1 MGMDWIKLWTK
12 MLSSTVSYEMDIGG
26 FGFFTKLLLLAG
38 RDSFDKGEIK
48 YSDHS
53 HLAQMINCKADDCE
67 RYIKKLKAT
76 NRISMRKI
84 EREGYLIRIINWPK
98 YQASHYKKKTKKKGR
113 GNTGTIKNGGSR
125 MTNRLDKIRLD
136 KKRRDDSRKDKTRK
150 EESEERREEKRNNT
164 SQNPH
169 PPTSNK
175 VEALIKEKSKSFT
188 ERKTKKLDTSEKAF
202 SQQMDEILT
211 KKKKEVKQ

>member
-53 HLAQMINCKADDCE
+53 HLAQMINCKAEECE

-76 NRISMRKI
+76 NRIGLRKI
-84 EREGYLIRIINWPK
+84 EREGYVIRIINWPK
-98 YQASHYKKKTKKKGR
+98 YQASHYKKKAKKKRR

-136 KKRRDDSRKDKTRK
+136 KKRRDESRRDKK
-150 EESEERREEKRNNT
+150 SLRREEEQKEGEK
-164 SQNPH
+164 NPH
-169 PPTSNK
+169 PPSPKK

-188 ERKTKKLDTSEKAF
+188 ERKTKKLDTSEGAF
-202 SQQMDEILT
+202 SQQMKEIFAK
-211 KKKKEVKQ
+211 KKKKEYP

>member
-26 FGFFTKLLLLAG
+26 FGFFAKLLLLAG

-53 HLAQMINCKADDCE
+53 HLAQMINCKAEECE

-76 NRISMRKI
+76 NRISVRKI
-84 EREGYLIRIINWPK
+84 EREGYVIRIINWPK
-98 YQASHYKKKTKKKGR
+98 YQASHHKKKVKKKPR
-113 GNTGTIKNGGSR
+113 GNTGAIKNGGSR

-136 KKRRDDSRKDKTRK
+136 KIRRDDSRKDKIRR
-150 EESEERREEKRNNT
+150 ESERREEKRNNT

-169 PPTSNK
+169 PPSPKK
-175 VEALIKEKSKSFT
+175 VEALIKEKSKAFT
-188 ERKTKKLDTSEKAF
+188 ERKTKKLDTSEDAF
-202 SQQMDEILT
+202 SQQMDELLTT
-211 KKKKEVKQ
+211 KKKAKKGR